1 MGGKDQKPH
10 TRRPMTPATK
20 AMFIFAVLMVLRLT
34 VFRPELASDG
44 KPRTNVVVQRVIDG
58 DTFDLDDGSR
68 VRMLG
73 IDAPEAGFGDKT
85 PQPFSAEATAWLKNR
100 VEGHDVSLRI
110 DYPKTDRYGRTLAW
124 VFESDGTLVN
134 ELMLR
139 EGRVKLLADFGLP
152 ADLEP
157 NLRNA
162 EAEAR
167 IRKVGVWARKN
178 KKSP

>member
-1 MGGKDQKPH
+1 MGRQEQKPH
-10 TRRPMTPATK
+10 SRRPMTPAAK
-20 AMFIFAVLMVLRLT
+20 AMFIFAVLMVLRLV

-44 KPRTNVVVQRVIDG
+44 KPRTNVFVTHVIDG
-58 DTFDLDDGSR
+58 DTFDLDDGTR

-73 IDAPEAGFGDKT
+73 IDAPEAGFGGKT
-85 PQPFSAEATAWLKNR
+85 PQPFSAAATEWLKDR
-100 VEGHDVSLRI
+100 IEDHEVALRI

-124 VFESDGTLVN
+124 VFEADGTLVN

-157 NLRNA
+157 ILRKA

-178 KKSP
+178 KK